1 MSKARLSRVASTG
14 TIFKDCLHP
23 QHYYLSLE
31 LEDPDGKILC
41 RMAMSYDQFVQL
53 LVDSSNVT
61 VTLERYRSTTG
72 DLVEEKIEPPQS
84 THDRMLDRMGETLSS
99 LMKRLEDTRK
109 DVYEMV
115 NGEKPNKKRL
125 TQLLQ
130 DIEIINSHL
139 QSNTSFVVTQASEEL
154 NSLTENAKSQL
165 SLFLTSKGVDTSKLD
180 LTPMLELPSVKALP
194 NYTEPVQENY
204 SLKEREQKT
213 LNDMTVMEVADE
225 INKILHNLEALQT
238 KQKSKLQTKN
248 DETIKLFMANA
259 THSQNSVH
267 VRYISYQGTTRF
279 NIDDAKKYLKFLRT
293 VKNINDFK
301 THYWFERSSL

>member
-1 MSKARLSRVASTG
+1 MSKARLSRVSSTG
-14 TIFKDCLHP
+14 AILKDCLHP

-31 LEDPDGKILC
+31 IEDPDGKTLC

-53 LVDSSNVT
+53 LVDSSNTT
-61 VTLERYRSTTG
+61 VTLERYRSTSG
-72 DLVEEKIEPPQS
+72 NLIEEKVEQPQS
-84 THDRMLDRMGETLSS
+84 THDRMLDRMGETFQS
-99 LMKRLEDTRK
+99 LIKRLEDARR

-139 QSNTSFVVTQASEEL
+139 QSNTSFVVKQASEEI

-165 SLFLTSKGVDTSKLD
+165 SLFLASKGVDTSKLD

-204 SLKEREQKT
+204 NLKEREQKS
-213 LNDMTVMEVADE
+213 LDDMTAMEVADE
-225 INKILHNLEALQT
+225 INKILHKLEASQT
-238 KQKSKLQTKN
+238 KQKSESQD
-248 DETIKLFMANA
+248 DEKTKLFMANA
-259 THSQNSVH
+259 THSQSCVH
-267 VRYISYQGTTRF
+267 IRYISYQGTTRF

-293 VKNINDFK
+293 VKSINDFK
-301 THYWFERSSL
+301 THYWFERTALW